1 MNNKERPLIPDLIN
15 DGTNEMERFQNK
27 TLRPIIKMQHD
38 ILIVS
43 FQYYLEKRKIDFS
56 NSTTSKKSGYINSS
70 FTKDI
75 AYKNLIIGMIIGHF
89 SKEEYHIYNRNSSE
103 IHKRII
109 KIIQKR
115 IKDTLIVLL

>member
-56 NSTTSKKSGYINSS
+56 
-70 FTKDI
+70 
-75 AYKNLIIGMIIGHF
+75 
-89 SKEEYHIYNRNSSE
+89 
-103 IHKRII
+103 
-109 KIIQKR
+109 
-115 IKDTLIVLL
+115 

>member
-1 MNNKERPLIPDLIN
+1 MNKKERPIIQDLIL
-15 DGTNEMERFQNK
+15 DGTNEMERFQNN

-38 ILIVS
+38 ILIIS
-43 FQYYLEKRKIDFS
+43 FQKYLEKRKIDFS

-75 AYKNLIIGMIIGHF
+75 AYKNIIIGTIIGHF
-89 SKEEYHIYNRNSSE
+89 SIEEYHFYDKNSSE
-103 IHKRII
+103 IHRRII

-115 IKDTLIVLL
+115 IKDTLILLI